1 MNLVISACPCVCLC
15 VHVTVFVFS
24 LPQCPSRFPQE
35 TDHKVG
41 DITPVAS
48 GMVSL
53 ILDVNIGSLFL
64 QLTVP
69 SGRASVYLEPLL
81 MRMLSRM
88 VRVQ

>member
-1 MNLVISACPCVCLC
+1 M
-15 VHVTVFVFS
+15 
-24 LPQCPSRFPQE
+24 

-53 ILDVNIGSLFL
+53 TLDVKIGSLFL

-69 SGRASVYLEPLL
+69 EGRASVYLEPLL